1 MARRFGITT
10 PINTHP
16 SMVLGTSDVRLLD
29 MTRAFAS
36 VSRKGVA
43 VVPYGITKVTT
54 ADGELLYEH
63 EDDTSRVLVAPWV
76 AAGMTDL
83 LQTAVNTGTGHADQ
97 LGRPVAGKPGTTS
110 RQKTGCFLGFSTGLT
125 HSLVKGR

>member
-36 VSRKGVA
+36 VSRQGVA

-54 ADGELLYEH
+54 AAGDLLYEH
-63 EDDTSRVLVAPWV
+63 EDDTNRGLVPPWV
-76 AAGMTDL
+76 AAGLAVTIGRRGCRAGVL
-83 LQTAVNTGTGHADQ
+83 QAVVSPVVGLSLQTITAQRHYQRT
-97 LGRPVAGKPGTTS
+97 
-110 RQKTGCFLGFSTGLT
+110 
-125 HSLVKGR
+125 

>member
-1 MARRFGITT
+1 
-10 PINTHP
+10 
-16 SMVLGTSDVRLLD
+16 MVLGTSDVRLLD

-83 LQTAVNTGTGHADQ
+83 LQTAVNTGTGRAAQIRSEEHTSELQ
-97 LGRPVAGKPGTTS
+97 SLMSISYPVFCLK
-110 RQKTGCFLGFSTGLT
+110 
-125 HSLVKGR
+125 